1 MKLFIRIGVIG
12 TSVFGFTVAVALL
25 VFNNQ
30 FFDFLGITVSENYAL
45 NQIKADLGGLW
56 LIVGAAPLLWLRTK
70 DDFWIRILFVTLG
83 FVMIAR
89 VISFMQEGIHPI
101 SVLLLIGEIWLFLF
115 TRYILK
121 NYPKGLFFKL

>member
-1 MKLFIRIGVIG
+1 MKLFIRVNVIG
-12 TSVFGFTVAVALL
+12 ISVFGFTVAVALL

-30 FFDFLGITVSENYAL
+30 FFDFVGITVSENYAL

-56 LIVGAAPLLWLRTK
+56 ILVGVAPLLWLRTK
-70 DDFWIRILFVTLG
+70 DNFWIRILFVTLG

-89 VISFMQEGIHPI
+89 VISFVQEGLHPI
-101 SVLLLIGEIWLFLF
+101 SIVLLIGEIWLFLF

-121 NYPKGLFFKL
+121 NYPERTFFA

>member
-1 MKLFIRIGVIG
+1 MKLFIRLGVINI
-12 TSVFGFTVAVALL
+12 SVLGFTVAVALL

-30 FFDFLGITVSENYAL
+30 FFDFLGVTVSENYAL

-56 LIVGAAPLLWLRTK
+56 ILVGVAPLLWLRTQ
-70 DDFWIRILFVTLG
+70 DNFWIRILFVTLG

-89 VISFMQEGIHPI
+89 VISFVQEGLHPI
-101 SVLLLIGEIWLFLF
+101 SIFFLISETGLFLF

-121 NYPKGLFFKL
+121 KYPEGSFFS